1 MFDWQFRMHHWIISY
16 HFSPLDR
23 NIIFIED
30 DKNGNYKEAT
40 VGFFFFFF
48 FCGGGWGGGGG
59 EREREREGWSKA
71 YKEIGRMNRKWIESR
86 NRTK

>member
-16 HFSPLDR
+16 QVSPLDR

-40 VGFFFFFF
+40 VGFFFVFL
-48 FCGGGWGGGGG
+48 GGGERER

-71 YKEIGRMNRKWIESR
+71 YKEIGRMNRK
-86 NRTK
+86 